1 MITIQDLKT
10 QAPAIFTTEKS
21 PKLSD
26 RYSMVPTIDVVNK
39 FMDAGW
45 EISQANQVGSGPYGR
60 HSVRM
65 RNSVLPKVGDS
76 LIEAIITNSHN
87 GTTKLEVGAGLFRL
101 VCSNGL
107 VIPQQDL
114 ITLNQRHTNI
124 SMDEVEKI
132 TETFIKSTPIIERS
146 MGRMTDKKMSTDEQI
161 DFTSKAIGIRW
172 KNTEDIST
180 LTLETIINPLRADD
194 FENTLWNTFNVVQEK
209 LIRGGFVKEQGRNKR
224 VVKPITS
231 LVMDTMINKR
241 LWELAETFI

>member
-1 MITIQDLKT
+1 MMTIQEL
-10 QAPAIFTTEKS
+10 QSNVPAVFTAEKS

-26 RYSMVPTIDVVNK
+26 RYMMVPTIDVVNK

-45 EISQANQVGSGPYGR
+45 EVSQANQVGNGKFNR

-65 RNSVLPKVGDS
+65 RNSVLPQVGDS
-76 LIEAIITNSHN
+76 LVEAIITNSHD

-107 VIPQQDL
+107 VVPQQEL
-114 ITLNQRHTNI
+114 ISLNQRHMKI
-124 SMDEVEKI
+124 SMDEVNQI

-146 MGRMTDKKMSTDEQI
+146 VNRMMEVKMDMDKKI
-161 DFTSKAIGIRW
+161 DFATKAIGIRW

-180 LTLETIINPLRADD
+180 LTLETIVNPLRNGDV
-194 FENTLWNTFNVVQEK
+194 ESNLWTTFNVVQEK
-209 LIRGGFVKEQGRNKR
+209 LIRGGFVKEQGRKTR

-231 LVMDTMINKR
+231 LTMDTMINKK